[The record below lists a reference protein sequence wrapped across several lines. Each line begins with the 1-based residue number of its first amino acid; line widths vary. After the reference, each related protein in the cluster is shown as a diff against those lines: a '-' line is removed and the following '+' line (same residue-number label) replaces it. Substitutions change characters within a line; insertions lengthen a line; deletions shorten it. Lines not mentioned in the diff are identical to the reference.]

1 MSRCCDCYYYDEIN
15 SYSGWC
21 GYFSNSKVYADDKAC
36 DHYTETGGSG
46 GCFMTTACCEFM
58 GLSDDCYELT
68 TMRKFRDEYLVN
80 KNYGKQLI
88 ATYYSRAPKI
98 VDRIN
103 AMECKEKIYRYIY
116 SQIRKFVSLFEH
128 EKYDDI
134 TIEYLTMMYRVDLI
148 SRGEERMDYGEIV

>member
-1 MSRCCDCYYYDEIN
+1 
-15 SYSGWC
+15 
-21 GYFSNSKVYADDKAC
+21 
-36 DHYTETGGSG
+36 
-46 GCFMTTACCEFM
+46 MTTACCEFM

-134 TIEYLTMMYRVDLI
+134 TIEYLTVMYRVDLI